1 MENLALS
8 RCPET
13 DVDPFS
19 IEYLSSPH
27 RYQAELMAL
36 GPVAYVSKY
45 GFYVLS
51 RYTTV
56 YAALR
61 DPETFCSSRGVG
73 LTDFEKEPAWRPKSI
88 INEADPPEHSRPR
101 AIMTRVLARP
111 VLEKLRTDFR
121 EVAVKIV
128 DAALERAEL
137 DGIEHFAQAY
147 PLRIIPDA
155 VGMMPEGRENLLPYG
170 DMVFNAMGPRNEL
183 FEQAMKKSEPVVQ
196 WVVKQCR
203 RESLSPTGIG
213 ARIYDEVAAGN
224 ATEDEAGMLVRSVLS
239 AGMDTTVFGL
249 GHMLYYF
256 GNNPEQWEA
265 LREDPSLIRS
275 AWNEI
280 IRMGSTVQALFRTT
294 TKNATIN
301 GITIPEGTKVMLLL
315 AAANRDP
322 HKFPNPDRFDIS
334 RKTAGHVGFGFGTHM
349 CVGQTLSTLEAE
361 VLLEEMIKRI
371 ATIEIIGDPVW
382 RLNNMLR
389 GLRSLPVRFV
399 PA

>member
-1 MENLALS
+1 MEDLVLS
-8 RCPET
+8 HCPET
-13 DVDPFS
+13 DIDPFS
-19 IEYLSSPH
+19 IGYLSSPH
-27 RYQAELMAL
+27 RHQAELRAR
-36 GPVAYVSKY
+36 GPVSYTPKY
-45 GFYVLS
+45 RFYILS
-51 RYTTV
+51 HYSAV

-61 DPETFCSSRGVG
+61 DPITFCSSRGVG
-73 LTDFEKEPAWRPKSI
+73 LANFEKEPAWRPKSI

-111 VLEKLRTDFR
+111 VLERLRSDF
-121 EVAVKIV
+121 EEIAVKIV
-128 DAALERAEL
+128 DAALERGEV

-155 VGMMPEGRENLLPYG
+155 VGLLSKGRENLLPYG

-183 FEQAMKKSEPVVQ
+183 FEQSMKNSEAVVQ

-203 RESLSPTGIG
+203 RDSLSPSGIG
-213 ARIYDEVAAGN
+213 TRIYDEVDAGN

-239 AGMDTTVFGL
+239 AGLDTTIYGL
-249 GHMLYYF
+249 GHMLHSF
-256 GNNPEQWEA
+256 GNNPEQWNA
-265 LREDPSLIRS
+265 LRRDPSLIRS

-280 IRMGSTVQALFRTT
+280 IRMGSTVQAVFRTT
-294 TKNATIN
+294 TTDAAIDDV
-301 GITIPEGTKVMLLL
+301 IIPEGTKVMLLL

-322 HKFPNPDRFDIS
+322 EKFPDPDQFDIS

-349 CVGQTLSTLEAE
+349 CVGQMLSTLEAE
-361 VLLEEMIKRI
+361 VLMEEMIKRI
-371 ATIEIIGDPVW
+371 AKIEITGEPVW